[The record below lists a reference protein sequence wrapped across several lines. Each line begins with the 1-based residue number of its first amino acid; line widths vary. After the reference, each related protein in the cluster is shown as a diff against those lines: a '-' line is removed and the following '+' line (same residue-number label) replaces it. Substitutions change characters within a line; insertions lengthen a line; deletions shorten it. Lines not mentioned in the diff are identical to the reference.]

1 MRRLFATLIG
11 GLLVLSMTSAL
22 PAQSGCPPTR
32 PDAEGPFY
40 KPNAPRRAT
49 IGSGFVVEGVV
60 RSTKGCAVIAGA
72 RIEWWQANP
81 RGEYDDQHRA
91 TMESRDGGAYRFQ
104 TSFPPPYAGRPPHIH
119 VKVSAPGHR
128 QLTTQLYPKPGQSEI
143 KADFVIVPE

>member
-1 MRRLFATLIG
+1 MKRMRRLVVGIFIVMIAAPAG
-11 GLLVLSMTSAL
+11 
-22 PAQSGCPPTR
+22 AQSQCAPTR

-40 KPNAPRRAT
+40 KPSAPRRGA

-60 RSTKGCAVIAGA
+60 RSTKGCAPIAGA

-91 TMESRDGGAYRFQ
+91 TMESREGGAYRFQ

-143 KADFVIVPE
+143 KADFVVVPE